1 MMEVREL
8 LRGTSDSIPLDV
20 AALQIGTIQNS
31 DQDIDPYL
39 VLLDSH
45 AAEFGERVSRR
56 TSTEDFIRLFNEY
69 LFGELGFQG
78 NATDYYDPANSCLQD
93 VLTRRLGIPI
103 TLSIVYEVIGRRLG
117 KRIYGIGLPGHF
129 LVGVDEAD
137 LHAYVDP
144 FHAGRLLTAPECF
157 ELAREATGMALE
169 DNPDMLEPVS
179 HRLIVIRMLNN
190 LRAIYFRRRD
200 PERAVQVL
208 DLLIEA
214 IPESPDEYKQRAI
227 CLAQVDRFIDA
238 KHDFETYL
246 RLAPEAVDRQQVAL
260 ELDRIRRMIA
270 LQD

>member
-1 MMEVREL
+1 MVEVREL
-8 LRGTSDSIPLDV
+8 LRGSSESVPLDV

-45 AAEFGERVSRR
+45 AADWRASQPAHLHRR
-56 TSTEDFIRLFNEY
+56 LIRLFNEY
-69 LFGELGFQG
+69 LFDELGFQG

-144 FHAGRLLTAPECF
+144 FHAGRLLAAPECF

-169 DNPDMLEPVS
+169 DNPEMLKPVS
-179 HRLIVIRMLNN
+179 HRLIAIRMLNN

-200 PERAVQVL
+200 PARAVQVL

-214 IPESPDEYKQRAI
+214 MPESPDEYKQRGV
-227 CLAQVDRFIDA
+227 CLAQVDRFTEA
-238 KHDFETYL
+238 KQDFETYL

-260 ELDRIRRMIA
+260 ELDRLRRMIA